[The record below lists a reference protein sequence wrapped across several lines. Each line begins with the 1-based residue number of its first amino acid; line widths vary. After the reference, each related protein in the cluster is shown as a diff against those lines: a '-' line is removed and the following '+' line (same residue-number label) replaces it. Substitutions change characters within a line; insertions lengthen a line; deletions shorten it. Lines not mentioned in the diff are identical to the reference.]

1 MCLRNF
7 LACACAFGGFLLYF
21 LLVSTSQLPRLFVTH
36 PSLTVQGVTQLKFTT
51 DEALLKE
58 LLEDPLLTA
67 YSVVVVDEVHERS
80 LSTDLLL
87 ALLRKV
93 CAFLSAAWMRNCD
106 ELLGQVPRK

>member
-1 MCLRNF
+1 MHL
-7 LACACAFGGFLLYF
+7 
-21 LLVSTSQLPRLFVTH
+21 
-36 PSLTVQGVTQLKFTT
+36 QGVTQLKFTT

-58 LLEDPLLTA
+58 LHEDPLLTA

-93 CAFLSAAWMRNCD
+93 CTA
-106 ELLGQVPRK
+106 P

>member
-1 MCLRNF
+1 VISCN
-7 LACACAFGGFLLYF
+7 
-21 LLVSTSQLPRLFVTH
+21 TSPH
-36 PSLTVQGVTQLKFTT
+36 VQGVTKIKFTT

-58 LLEDPLLTA
+58 LHDDPLLSA

-93 CAFLSAAWMRNCD
+93 RKHSLHCSAMLHSMRHCSVLLFMLSSCI
-106 ELLGQVPRK
+106 LSLGFVF